1 MTETVYPPQYPTHDG
16 AAEHNSGTTYGS
28 TTYGSATSG
37 STTTYG
43 TPTQE
48 TPGSENPGYGTP
60 SYGAGSP
67 GWPANESYTTD
78 VPRWPPAAPPAPPGE
93 GPTPTGA
100 GPERHR
106 LRRAAMAA
114 IVAAVIAGGGVAGG
128 VVGSQLNGTTST
140 ASSTATTTA
149 ANSSTASTDQL
160 ANVVTTVAP
169 SIVTITVQTAQ
180 GTAEG
185 SGIILSA
192 DGKILT
198 NNHVIESA
206 VSSGSNAISVQLSTG
221 KTVAATIVGRNA
233 TADLAVIKAQ
243 GVSGLTPATLGSSTN
258 LKVGDTVLAF
268 GSPLG
273 LQGTVT
279 SGIISAVNRSISSQ
293 TESLSGLI
301 QTDAAINPGN
311 SGGALVD
318 TAGRIV
324 GVNVAIATTGQNSGN
339 IGVGFAIPIN
349 TAKTIANQII
359 AGS

>member
-1 MTETVYPPQYPTHDG
+1 MTETVYPPQYPTHDS
-16 AAEHNSGTTYGS
+16 AADHSSGTTYGS
-28 TTYGSATSG
+28 ATYGSAPSSG
-37 STTTYG
+37 TTTYG
-43 TPTQE
+43 TP
-48 TPGSENPGYGTP
+48 GYGT
-60 SYGAGSP
+60 GNP
-67 GWPANESYTTD
+67 GWPANEPYTTD
-78 VPRWPPAAPPAPPGE
+78 VPRWPPAAPPTPPGE
-93 GPTPTGA
+93 NPTPTGA

-114 IVAAVIAGGGVAGG
+114 IVAAVIAGGGIAGG

-140 ASSTATTTA
+140 ATSTAATTA
-149 ANSSTASTDQL
+149 ASSTTAGTDQL
-160 ANVVTTVAP
+160 ANVVTAVSP

-180 GTAEG
+180 GTGEG

-206 VSSGSNAISVQLSTG
+206 VSSGNAAISVKLSSG
-221 KTVAATIVGRNA
+221 RTVAATIVGRNA

-243 GVSGLTPATLGSSTN
+243 GVSGLTPATLGTSAN

-273 LQGTVT
+273 LEGTVT

-293 TESLSGLI
+293 SESLSGLI

-324 GVNVAIATTGQNSGN
+324 GINVAIATTGQNSGN
-339 IGVGFAIPIN
+339 IGVGFAIPID

>member
-1 MTETVYPPQYPTHDG
+1 MTETTYPPQYPTDG
-16 AAEHNSGTTYGS
+16 TVYGS
-28 TTYGSATSG
+28 VAAPPATEVP
-37 STTTYG
+37 
-43 TPTQE
+43 TPTHGPWQ
-48 TPGSENPGYGTP
+48 GNQ
-60 SYGAGSP
+60 
-67 GWPANESYTTD
+67 GWPANESYSTD
-78 VPRWPPAAPPAPPGE
+78 VPRWPPATPPTPPGE

-114 IVAAVIAGGGVAGG
+114 IVAAVMVGGGIAGG
-128 VVGSQLNGTTST
+128 VVGSQLDHNT
-140 ASSTATTTA
+140 SSTVASTTTTA
-149 ANSSTASTDQL
+149 ANSSTGTASSDQL
-160 ANVVTTVAP
+160 ANVVTAVSP
-169 SIVTITVQTAQ
+169 SIVTITVQTSQ

-206 VSSGSNAISVQLSTG
+206 ASGGSGAITVKLSTG
-221 KTVAATIVGRNA
+221 KTVSATLIGTN
-233 TADLAVIKAQ
+233 TKADLAVLQAQ
-243 GVSGLTPATLGSSTN
+243 GVSGLTPATLGTSAN

-273 LQGTVT
+273 LEGTVT

-318 TAGRIV
+318 TAGRII
-324 GVNVAIATTGQNSGN
+324 GINVAIATTGQDSGN
-339 IGVGFAIPIN
+339 IGVGFAIPID

-359 AGS
+359 SSN

>member
-1 MTETVYPPQYPTHDG
+1 V
-16 AAEHNSGTTYGS
+16 
-28 TTYGSATSG
+28 
-37 STTTYG
+37 
-43 TPTQE
+43 
-48 TPGSENPGYGTP
+48 
-60 SYGAGSP
+60 
-67 GWPANESYTTD
+67 
-78 VPRWPPAAPPAPPGE
+78 
-93 GPTPTGA
+93 
-100 GPERHR
+100 
-106 LRRAAMAA
+106 AA
-114 IVAAVIAGGGVAGG
+114 IVAGGGIAGG
-128 VVGSQLNGTTST
+128 VVGSQLDNGKTTT
-140 ASSTATTTA
+140 ASSAAATTAT
-149 ANSSTASTDQL
+149 SSGTASSNQL
-160 ANVVTTVAP
+160 ANVVTAVSP

-206 VSSGSNAISVQLSTG
+206 VGGGSGAISVKLSTG
-221 KTVAATIVGRNA
+221 KTVSATVVGTNA

-243 GVSGLTPATLGSSTN
+243 GVSGLTPATLGTSSN

-273 LQGTVT
+273 LEGTVT
-279 SGIISAVNRSISSQ
+279 SGIISALNRSISSQ
-293 TESLSGLI
+293 SESLSGLI

-324 GVNVAIATTGQNSGN
+324 GINVAIATTGQNSGN